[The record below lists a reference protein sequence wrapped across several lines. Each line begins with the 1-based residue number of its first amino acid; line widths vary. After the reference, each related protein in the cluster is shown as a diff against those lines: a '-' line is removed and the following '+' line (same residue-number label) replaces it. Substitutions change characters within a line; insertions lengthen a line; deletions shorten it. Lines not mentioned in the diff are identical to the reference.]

1 LKINENK
8 KKINQLFLFLFDKS
22 LEEMKEIED
31 FKRVEKWDSLNFAGL
46 IVGLQKEFKVKIG
59 EGEFKEI
66 QTFSGLKNFL
76 NTNGIKIN

>member
-1 LKINENK
+1 MKINENE

-22 LEEMKEIED
+22 LKEMKEIES
-31 FKRVEKWDSLNFAGL
+31 FKKIEKWDSLNFVGL

-59 EGEFKEI
+59 EREFKEI

-76 NTNGIKIN
+76 NSNGIKIN